1 MSRRNAV
8 SLTPSQI
15 KHFHLPFKDG
25 GARIAINHPGKEQML
40 DRAAVNGSFDMI
52 VIGGGVNGAGIAR
65 DAQGRGLRVALFE
78 QNDLASA
85 TSQWSTKLIH
95 GGLRYLEHYKF
106 RLVREALIEREVLLR
121 IAPHIM
127 WPLRFVL
134 PHHKGLRPA
143 WLLRLGLFLY
153 DNLGGRKILP
163 GTKTL
168 NLRKDITG
176 EALKD
181 EFTLGFEYSD
191 GWVQDARLVVLNCMD
206 AAEHGARV
214 SPRTRVVSAER
225 ADGLWRVTVENKDSK
240 VREIVTAK
248 ILINAAGPW
257 VAQVFANVIRA
268 NAPAKVRLVQG
279 SHVVVKKLYDHD
291 RCYIF
296 QNADGRII
304 FSIPYENGFTLIGT
318 TDQDWK
324 DDPAKVKISKDEKR
338 YLVAAASEYFKK
350 PITMEDI
357 VWDYSGVRPLYDDGA
372 SKAQEATRDYV
383 LTLDDENGAPPLVS
397 VFGGKI
403 TTYRKLSEAVFR
415 KLDLHLTEQAKAKA
429 GWTAKEPLPGG
440 DMAWDGAKPL
450 SIELRTKLPWLG
462 EDEAFRIARTYG
474 TRVWKVFASVTTQAD
489 AGRDFG
495 AGLTEAELIYMR
507 DHEWAHDMQDAL
519 YRRTKLGLHMS
530 EQQRQAVSAYLQ
542 KTVAVV

>member
-1 MSRRNAV
+1 
-8 SLTPSQI
+8 
-15 KHFHLPFKDG
+15 
-25 GARIAINHPGKEQML
+25 ML
-40 DRAAVNGSFDMI
+40 DRAAADDHFDMI
-52 VIGGGVNGAGIAR
+52 VIGGGVNGAGITR
-65 DAQGRGLRVALFE
+65 DAQGRGLKVALFE

-106 RLVREALIEREVLLR
+106 RLVREALIEREVLLK

-153 DNLGGRKILP
+153 DNLGGRRILP
-163 GTKTL
+163 GTKTI
-168 NLRKDITG
+168 NLRTNIAG
-176 EALKD
+176 EPLKD
-181 EFTLGFEYSD
+181 EFVKGFEYSD

-206 AAEHGARV
+206 AAEHGARI

-225 ADGLWRVTVENKDSK
+225 SDGVWRVTVENKDSK
-240 VREIVTAK
+240 FRETLTAK
-248 ILINAAGPW
+248 MLVNAAGPW
-257 VAQVFANVIRA
+257 VAEVFANIIRA

-279 SHVVVKKLYDHD
+279 SHVVVKKLYEHD

-296 QNADGRII
+296 QNKDNRII

-318 TDQDWK
+318 TDRDWK
-324 DDPAKVKISKDEKR
+324 DEPGKVKISQEER
-338 YLVAAASEYFKK
+338 VYLVNAASEYFKK
-350 PITMEDI
+350 PITLDDI

-383 LTLDDENGAPPLVS
+383 LTLDDANNAPPLLS

-403 TTYRKLSEAVFR
+403 TTYRKLSEAVFT
-415 KLDLHLTEQAKAKA
+415 KLAEHLPDAVKAKA
-429 GWTAKEPLPGG
+429 GWTGKEALPGG

-450 SIELRTKLPWLG
+450 SMELAVKLPWLTQ
-462 EDEAFRIARTYG
+462 DVAFRLARTYG
-474 TRVWKVFASVTTQAD
+474 TRVWKVFATVKSQAD
-489 AGRDFG
+489 MGHDFG
-495 AGLTEAELIYMR
+495 AGLSEAELIYMR
-507 DHEWAHDMQDAL
+507 DHEWVHDMEDAL

-530 EQQRQAVSAYLQ
+530 EEQRQAVTRYLA
-542 KTVAVV
+542 KTVAVA

>member
-1 MSRRNAV
+1 
-8 SLTPSQI
+8 
-15 KHFHLPFKDG
+15 
-25 GARIAINHPGKEQML
+25 ML
-40 DRAAVNGSFDMI
+40 DRAAADGHFDMI

-65 DAQGRGLRVALFE
+65 DAQGRGLKVALFE

-134 PHHKGLRPA
+134 PHQKGLRPA

-168 NLRKDITG
+168 DLRKDIAG
-176 EALKD
+176 QVLKD
-181 EFTLGFEYSD
+181 EFVKGFEYSD

-206 AAEHGARV
+206 AAERGARI
-214 SPRTRVVSAER
+214 STRTRVVSAER
-225 ADGLWRVTVENKDSK
+225 ADGNWRVTVENKDSK

-318 TDQDWK
+318 TDRDWK
-324 DDPAKVKISKDEKR
+324 DDPAKVKISDEER
-338 YLVAAASEYFKK
+338 LYLVNAASEYFKK
-350 PITMEDI
+350 PITLSDI

-383 LTLDDENGAPPLVS
+383 LTLDDANSAPPLLS

-403 TTYRKLSEAVFR
+403 TTYRKLSEAVFT
-415 KLDLHLTEQAKAKA
+415 KLAAHLPVAARTKA
-429 GWTAKEPLPGG
+429 GWSAREALPGG
-440 DMAWDGAKPL
+440 DMEWNGAKPL
-450 SIELRTKLPWLG
+450 AVELRTKLPWLS
-462 EDEAFRIARTYG
+462 EDHAFRLTRTYG
-474 TRVWKVFASVTTQAD
+474 TRVWKVFASVKTAAD

-507 DHEWAHDMQDAL
+507 DHEWVHDMQDAL

-530 EQQRQAVSAYLQ
+530 EEQRQTVTEYLQ
-542 KTVAVV
+542 KSVAVA